1 MKTLRKSMEHSIP
14 LLRLCRKQM
23 WMERPSELHW
33 VPLFTFV
40 FSKSEF
46 TAFVTVLHCCT
57 SFAVGTLAKAVN
69 PDCSKF
75 GQIGPTF
82 VLHSQRH
89 LPWSSS
95 WWWCLRTQITE
106 RKIAARLWLNW
117 TNISTA
123 EVLQMS
129 WKCFIY
135 VLPLIWWLQSLIVRH
150 SSPRH
155 SS

>member
-1 MKTLRKSMEHSIP
+1 MEHWATLWNTAFPFFVFVENKCEWSD
-14 LLRLCRKQM
+14 LVNCTG
-23 WMERPSELHW
+23 S
-33 VPLFTFV
+33 PLFTFV

-46 TAFVTVLHCCT
+46 TAFASVLHCN
-57 SFAVGTLAKAVN
+57 SSAVGTLPKAVN

-117 TNISTA
+117 TNFSTA